1 MSITRTLPAVMAAA
15 AMSLAGCGDRAHS
28 PASDTGAAGA
38 AGAGAAPS
46 TIPVPA
52 PQRECEQAG
61 GVWLPPAAEDGM
73 DAKGMCGS
81 PPDAC
86 GDEPVRQSIDDAID
100 DLVQALGDYTV
111 QIAETGHRTPLDRG
125 RGCSVK
131 LTASA
136 YQSSSVGIH
145 MVVCVDDTGR
155 AAYSTGPETAAAI
168 YEDCRLIADG

>member
-1 MSITRTLPAVMAAA
+1 MIITRTMPAVMAAA
-15 AMSLAGCGDRAHS
+15 MLLAGCGGQAHS
-28 PASDTGAAGA
+28 PASDTAVAGA
-38 AGAGAAPS
+38 AGAGAAPLAA
-46 TIPVPA
+46 PVPA
-52 PQRECEQAG
+52 PQRECGQAG

-73 DAKGMCGS
+73 DAQAMCGS

-111 QIAETGHRTPLDRG
+111 QIAETGDRMALDRG

-136 YQSSSVGIH
+136 YRSSSVGIH

-155 AAYSTGPETAAAI
+155 AAYGTGPETAAAL
-168 YEDCRLIADG
+168 YETCRQTAGG

>member
-15 AMSLAGCGDRAHS
+15 MSLGGCGGQAHS
-28 PASDTGAAGA
+28 PASDTAVAAAAGA
-38 AGAGAAPS
+38 APLAA
-46 TIPVPA
+46 PVPA

-73 DAKGMCGS
+73 DAQGMCGS

-111 QIAETGHRTPLDRG
+111 QIAETSHRTPLDRG
-125 RGCSVK
+125 RGCSLG
-131 LTASA
+131 LTANA
-136 YQSSSVGIH
+136 HRTPNTDIH
-145 MVVCVDDTGR
+145 MVICVDDNGR
-155 AAYSTGPETAAAI
+155 AAYNTGPETAAAL
-168 YEDCRLIADG
+168 YETCKQTAGG